1 MSEISQIKERFLQ
14 FIDYKGFNR
23 QDIFDKLGFSKWN
36 FTGKSLKSELSG
48 DRIREISQL
57 FPEISLDWLV
67 CGKGSMLRDQSE
79 SPPDQAEVIMLL
91 KEKIRDQQEII
102 TLLKEKID
110 VLQGGGS
117 GSEVVSTAAAG

>member
-1 MSEISQIKERFLQ
+1 
-14 FIDYKGFNR
+14 
-23 QDIFDKLGFSKWN
+23 
-36 FTGKSLKSELSG
+36 
-48 DRIREISQL
+48 
-57 FPEISLDWLV
+57 
-67 CGKGSMLRDQSE
+67 
-79 SPPDQAEVIMLL
+79 MLL